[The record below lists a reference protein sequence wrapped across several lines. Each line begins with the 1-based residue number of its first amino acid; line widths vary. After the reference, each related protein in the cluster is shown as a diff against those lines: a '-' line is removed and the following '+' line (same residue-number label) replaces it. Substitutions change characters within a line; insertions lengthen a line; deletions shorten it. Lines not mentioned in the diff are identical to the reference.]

1 MPMGTDLSS
10 LSRLLGEPARAEMCV
25 ALLGGQALSAGELA
39 RAAGVAP
46 STASEHLSLLVE
58 GGLLAAIT
66 QGRHRYYRLAGPE
79 VGELVEYLSSRTA
92 PLPARSLSEDRR
104 RAQLRVARTCYDHL
118 AGVVA
123 VSLAEVIVG
132 AGALADDDGAFHPT
146 PSTEEF
152 FAERGIGLEAT
163 NGNRRPLVRS
173 CLDWTERRPHVAGR
187 LGAALLQHLLDKRA
201 ISGRP
206 GTRAVRLN
214 SAGSTYLS
222 DAFGLDVPE
231 ELLVQSGP

>member
-1 MPMGTDLSS
+1 MPIDVDLSS

-39 RAAGVAP
+39 RTAGVAP
-46 STASEHLSLLVE
+46 STASEHLSLLVG
-58 GGLLAAIT
+58 GGLLSVVT
-66 QGRHRYYRLAGPE
+66 QGRHRYYRLEDPE

-92 PLPARSLSEDRR
+92 PMPVRTLSEDRR

-123 VSLAEVIVG
+123 VSLADAFVD
-132 AGALADDDGAFHPT
+132 AAALIDDHGDLHPT
-146 PSTEEF
+146 PSAEEF
-152 FAERGIGLEAT
+152 FAQRGVDLAAT
-163 NGNRRPLVRS
+163 KGSKRPLVRS

-187 LGAALLQHLLDKRA
+187 LGAALLKHLLDNGGVTRR
-201 ISGRP
+201 S

-214 SAGSTYLS
+214 PAGNAYLS
-222 DAFGLDVPE
+222 DAFGIDFAGKIPA
-231 ELLVQSGP
+231 